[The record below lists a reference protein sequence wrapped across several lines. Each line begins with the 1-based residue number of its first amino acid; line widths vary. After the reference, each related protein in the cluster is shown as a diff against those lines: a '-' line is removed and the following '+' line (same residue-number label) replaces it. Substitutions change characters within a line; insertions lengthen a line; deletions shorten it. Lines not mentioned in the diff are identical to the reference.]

1 MIPNRAE
8 VEVRR
13 PVQRH
18 VSRLVLLG
26 VAASALALSAC
37 GLGAARSE
45 EADLQIITHGD
56 KVDVEAH
63 LARGKYTVIDF
74 YAAWCPPCRVVG
86 PALERLAK
94 VEHSRLAVRKI
105 DIVDWTM
112 PVVEQY
118 GIEAL
123 PHLMLFDP
131 QGRRVANGDEVYRRL
146 REVFGD
152 AAREVIE
159 AGEAAGAD
167 TSPGTPAT
175 DKDGATVL

>member
-1 MIPNRAE
+1 MPLTPEAD
-8 VEVRR
+8 VRR
-13 PVQRH
+13 PIRRRVP
-18 VSRLVLLG
+18 LVLLLG
-26 VAASALALSAC
+26 AAAWVLVFSGC
-37 GLGAARSE
+37 GLGAAKSE

-56 KVDVEAH
+56 KVDLDAH
-63 LARGKYTVIDF
+63 LARGKYTVVDF

-94 VEHSRLAVRKI
+94 VESSRLAVRKV

-131 QGRRVANGDEVYRRL
+131 QGRRVANGDEVYGRL

-167 TSPGTPAT
+167 ASPGTPAT
-175 DKDGATVL
+175 DK